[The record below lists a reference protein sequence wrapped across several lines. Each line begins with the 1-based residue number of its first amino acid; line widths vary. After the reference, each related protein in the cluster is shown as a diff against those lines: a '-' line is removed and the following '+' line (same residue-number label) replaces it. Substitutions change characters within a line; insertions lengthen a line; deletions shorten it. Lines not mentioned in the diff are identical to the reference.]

1 MQSLRALINGDELV
15 VAPLVLNPIM
25 ARLARDCGF
34 KAGYISGGSLGWQQC
49 VTEANITLPE
59 MAQVALDMRAA
70 CDLPQPVRTAH
81 TAITGTPVSSMVRRG
96 PSRMKSAPAASARE
110 ARCIT
115 SSWGMSL

>member
-1 MQSLRALINGDELV
+1 MQSLRALIDTDELV

-70 CDLPQPVRTAH
+70 CDLPLVLDAGGGWGDPAERD
-81 TAITGTPVSSMVRRG
+81 
-96 PSRMKSAPAASARE
+96 PAARAADAAEGLS
-110 ARCIT
+110 
-115 SSWGMSL
+115 

>member
-1 MQSLRALINGDELV
+1 MQSLRALISGNELV

-70 CDLPQPVRTAH
+70 CDLPLVLDAGGGWGDPTARPLH
-81 TAITGTPVSSMVRRG
+81 AIARDIRLGYVSAEAAARDYG
-96 PSRMKSAPAASARE
+96 SRAS
-110 ARCIT
+110 
-115 SSWGMSL
+115 